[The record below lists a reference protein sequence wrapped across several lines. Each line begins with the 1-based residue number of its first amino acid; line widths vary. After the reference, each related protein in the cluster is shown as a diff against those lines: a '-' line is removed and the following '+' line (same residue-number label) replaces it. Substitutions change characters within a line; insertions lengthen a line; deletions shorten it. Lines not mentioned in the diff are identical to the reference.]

1 MKRESPPQS
10 CPSLK
15 VTTLTSSTCALYSL
29 GGDGESVGVGGQVL
43 SFKSQLSSL
52 VVNQEYV
59 SLPFSAYSSFR
70 LGHLCVNLD
79 PVASVRLT
87 LYCKVHSLY
96 LSSGSKV
103 HVSQEYW
110 PWIEARFFFNV
121 LDWLLFKCRYLT
133 FSIIKY
139 FLKINLSL
147 AIAPTAHLSS

>member
-1 MKRESPPQS
+1 MLLVHFFKCVMKRESPPQS

-15 VTTLTSSTCALYSL
+15 VITLTSTCVLYSL

-52 VVNQEYV
+52 VINQECV

-70 LGHLCVNLD
+70 LGHLCINLD
-79 PVASVRLT
+79 PVASVRLILFV

-96 LSSGSKV
+96 LSPGSKV

-110 PWIEARFFFNV
+110 P
-121 LDWLLFKCRYLT
+121 
-133 FSIIKY
+133 
-139 FLKINLSL
+139 
-147 AIAPTAHLSS
+147 